1 MKYVATFLVLF
12 GVYVLLAG
20 IVVQELILGAV
31 ISLALTFIIAK
42 YVNYEID
49 NKLPYRILVFVFLYL
64 PVFLWQLVLANF
76 SVARRVLSIKIPL
89 NPGIVKI
96 ETDLEGDFGKLLLAN
111 SITLTPG
118 TLSIDIDGK
127 NLYVHTIDVKGKT
140 PEENK
145 EDISGLFERLIGVIF
160 K

>member
-12 GVYVLLAG
+12 SIYVLLAG
-20 IVVQELILGAV
+20 FVVQELILGAV
-31 ISLALTFIIAK
+31 ISLALTFIIAQ
-42 YVNYEID
+42 YVNYEFD
-49 NKLPYRILVFVFLYL
+49 YKLPYRILVFVFLYL
-64 PVFLWQLVLANF
+64 PIFLWQLVLANF

-127 NLYVHTIDVKGKT
+127 DLYVHTIDVKGKT
-140 PEENK
+140 PEENR
-145 EDISGLFERLIGVIF
+145 ENISALFERVIGVIF